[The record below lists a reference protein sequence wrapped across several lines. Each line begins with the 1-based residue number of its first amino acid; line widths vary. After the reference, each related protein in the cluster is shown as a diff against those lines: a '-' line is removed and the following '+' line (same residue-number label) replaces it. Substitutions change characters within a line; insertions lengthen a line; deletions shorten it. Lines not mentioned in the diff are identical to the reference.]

1 MEAELVNAFVEK
13 QRDVINDL
21 MARNV
26 LSEARLAVAEKQLQK
41 MNELSQRLSEE
52 QTKVELLSQQN
63 NAMNEVIER
72 SKQDLD
78 FEKARNEN
86 LQDVVNKS
94 AATIT
99 ELQQTVNHLTLEK
112 EAQRVKAEKIKKR
125 AQELASDESK

>member
-1 MEAELVNAFVEK
+1 MEVELVNVYVEK

-52 QTKVELLSQQN
+52 QTKVELLSHQN
-63 NAMNEVIER
+63 SAMNEIIEKF
-72 SKQDLD
+72 KQDLD
-78 FEKARNEN
+78 FEKAANLN
-86 LQDVVNKS
+86 LQDVVDKS
-94 AATIT
+94 TARIT
-99 ELQQTVNHLTLEK
+99 ELQQAVNHLTLEK

-125 AQELASDESK
+125 AQELASEDTK